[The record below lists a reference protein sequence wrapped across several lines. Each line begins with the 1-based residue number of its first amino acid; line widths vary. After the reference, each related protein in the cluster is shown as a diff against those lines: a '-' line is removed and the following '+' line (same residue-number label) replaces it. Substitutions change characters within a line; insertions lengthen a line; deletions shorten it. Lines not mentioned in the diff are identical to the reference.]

1 MCLSA
6 FEGGSGPLLPPLPAG
21 HEIEASRFHVLSGS
35 GELASFSPEGP
46 VIVGTR
52 LVGGS
57 G

>member
-6 FEGGSGPLLPPLPAG
+6 FEGGSGPLLPSLPAG
-21 HEIEASRFHVLSGS
+21 HEIGASRFHVLSGS

-46 VIVGTR
+46 VMVGTR
-52 LVGGS
+52 LVGGR

>member
-21 HEIEASRFHVLSGS
+21 HEIEASRVHVLSGS